1 MTKISIITNPNGIGA
16 WGHETTTYDFD
27 GPASL
32 LTESDIRACLSC
44 HKTTTKS
51 GERVANAITRVKF
64 SNPTYARR
72 EDGAEV
78 LMAGYGYYPDGG
90 VETFHVVVAD

>member
-16 WGHETTTYDFD
+16 WGSETTTYDFD

-32 LTESDIRACLSC
+32 LTESDIRACLAH

-51 GERVANAITRVKF
+51 GERVANSITGVRF
-64 SNPTYARR
+64 AGPRYSRLP
-72 EDGAEV
+72 DGSTP

-90 VETFHVVVAD
+90 VETFRVVAV

>member
-16 WGHETTTYDFD
+16 WGPETTTYDFD

-32 LTESDIRACLSC
+32 LTESDIRACLSR

-51 GERVANAITRVKF
+51 GARVANAITNVRF
-64 SNPTYARR
+64 ANSTYARLP
-72 EDGAEV
+72 DGSV
-78 LMAGYGYYPDGG
+78 PLMAGYGYYPDGS
-90 VETFHVVVAD
+90 VEIFHVAAAD